1 MCASRIA
8 TGTGLMRVLL
18 DAHPWINCGAEPMI
32 ILNLLE
38 KRAEVVRLHLKTA
51 KEANIYPTAL
61 NKATAA
67 FIFEMATNMVS
78 EAKIYCQKQPW
89 LFIHLDFLSTMFPR
103 AKFVHML
110 RDGRAA
116 VASTIE

>member
-1 MCASRIA
+1 
-8 TGTGLMRVLL
+8 MRVLL

-32 ILNLLE
+32 IYDILRE
-38 KRAEVVRLHLKTA
+38 RDEMIRLHLERVK
-51 KEANIYPTAL
+51 KANIYPTAL

-67 FIFEMATNMVS
+67 YIFEMAINMVS

-89 LFIHLDFLSTMFPR
+89 IFIYLDFLSTMFPQ